1 MKLTAPTRE
10 QLRVLAARALQAWP
24 RGGLLPAENWR
35 RRHLALSL
43 VLMWHFPVLLGIGL
57 FRGYPVLHSTVD
69 AALPLVFAFV
79 AFLPGLK
86 RGVRSVS
93 VATGLI
99 SCSVILVHLSHGLIE
114 AHFHFFVM
122 VALLTLYQDWKPF
135 LVAIGLTV
143 LEHGVT
149 GVLAPHSVY
158 NHADAWA
165 HPWKWAF
172 IHGAFVVAA
181 SAASISAWAMSEADH
196 RRVEADTMRLHN
208 QRVALLKHEAH
219 HDALTGLPNRRM
231 LVEHLEA
238 AFARCAADGTR
249 LGLLFIDLDRFKGI
263 NDTYGHVVGDEV
275 LTTTAARL
283 RSAVRGS
290 DLAARLGGDEF
301 VVVLEGLTDQVG
313 LERTVHRLQVAL
325 EPAFELEGG
334 LVLPVQASVGQVLAN
349 REEGWEELLERAD
362 LEMYRVKH
370 LVRGAVPP
378 QRTHVDVR
386 TTR

>member
-1 MKLTAPTRE
+1 MRVTAPTRDQARE
-10 QLRVLAARALQAWP
+10 LLARALTAWP
-24 RGGLLPAENWR
+24 RGGLLPAANWR
-35 RRHLALSL
+35 RRHIALSL
-43 VLMWHFPVLLGIGL
+43 VLMWHFPVLLGYGL
-57 FRGYPVLHSTVD
+57 FRGFPVVHSFVD
-69 AALPLVFAFV
+69 AALPLAFGV
-79 AFLPGLK
+79 IASLPGLR

-149 GVLAPHSVY
+149 GVVAPHLVY

-172 IHGAFVVAA
+172 IHGGFVVAA
-181 SAASISAWAMSEADH
+181 SAASITAWAMSEADH
-196 RRVEADTMRLHN
+196 RSVKVDTARLHA

-231 LVEHLEA
+231 VIEHLEA
-238 AFARCAADGTR
+238 AAVRCSDSGTR
-249 LGLLFIDLDRFKGI
+249 LGVLFIDLDRFKHI
-263 NDTYGHVVGDEV
+263 NDTFGHVVGDEV

-283 RSAVRGS
+283 RSAVRGI
-290 DLAARLGGDEF
+290 DVAARLGGDEF
-301 VVVLEGLTDQVG
+301 VVVLEGLTDEVG
-313 LERTVHRLQVAL
+313 LERAVHRVRVAL

-334 LVLPVQASVGQVLAN
+334 LVLPVQASVGHVLAGHD
-349 REEGWEELLERAD
+349 EGWEELLERAD

-370 LVRGAVPP
+370 HIHGSVPE
-378 QRTHVDVR
+378 QRAHVDVR
-386 TTR
+386 TST